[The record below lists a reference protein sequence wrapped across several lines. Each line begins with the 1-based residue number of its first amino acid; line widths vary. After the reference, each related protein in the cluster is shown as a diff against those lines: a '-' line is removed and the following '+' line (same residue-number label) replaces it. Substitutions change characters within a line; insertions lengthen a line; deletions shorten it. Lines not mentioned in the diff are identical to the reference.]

1 MIRHTIKDKPYKPK
15 VYRVYKLYY
24 MCKGKV
30 QVLDERG
37 LVFRKLSLALDWI
50 DGESNI

>member
-1 MIRHTIKDKPYKPK
+1 MQRDKPYKPTT
-15 VYRVYKLYY
+15 YRGYSLHY
-24 MCKGKV
+24 MGKGKV

-50 DGESNI
+50 DGESNIC

>member
-1 MIRHTIKDKPYKPK
+1 MISDKPYKPTI
-15 VYRVYKLYY
+15 YRGYNLYY
-24 MCKGKV
+24 MGKGRV

-50 DGESNI
+50 DGDVNI

>member
-1 MIRHTIKDKPYKPK
+1 MIKDKPYKPTT
-15 VYRVYKLYY
+15 YRGYRLHY
-24 MCKGKV
+24 MGKGKV

-50 DGESNI
+50 DSEVNIC